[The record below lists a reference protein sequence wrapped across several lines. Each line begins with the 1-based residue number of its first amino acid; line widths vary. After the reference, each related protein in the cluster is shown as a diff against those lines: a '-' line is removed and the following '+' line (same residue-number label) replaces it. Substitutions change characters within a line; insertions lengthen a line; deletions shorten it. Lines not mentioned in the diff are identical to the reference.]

1 MQRKLLITV
10 TILFCFTVCYAS
22 TLDLSGKWTGNLVKA
37 DSTNYPLNY
46 NFTVSDSSITGT
58 AQSVLGTFP
67 IDSGKLD
74 TSNTFHFQVTVNGVS
89 ILHSGKFYVDSI
101 GLDFNLNGATA
112 HCTLLR
118 SNN

>member
-1 MQRKLLITV
+1 MKRKIFIAILLI
-10 TILFCFTVCYAS
+10 FCFAICYAA
-22 TLDLSGKWTGNLVKA
+22 TIDISGKWTGNLINA

-46 NFTVSDSSITGT
+46 NFTVTDSLVTGT

-74 TSNTFHFQVTVNGVS
+74 TDNTFHFQVTVNGVNV
-89 ILHSGKFYVDSI
+89 LHNGKFYGDSI
-101 GLDFNLNGATA
+101 GMNFNLNGAMA

-118 SNN
+118 SSN